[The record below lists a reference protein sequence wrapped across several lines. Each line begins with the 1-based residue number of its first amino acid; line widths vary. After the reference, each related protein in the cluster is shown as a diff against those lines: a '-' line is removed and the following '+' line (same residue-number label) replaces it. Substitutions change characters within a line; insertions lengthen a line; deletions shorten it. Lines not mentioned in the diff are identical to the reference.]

1 MSESEYGKGLTICL
15 AKFSAHF
22 MQESLHKLSILQK
35 YIDSD
40 AKTRKEM
47 ISERPPGH
55 VNFGKEIMNWLRFEI
70 NDLMPIWGTPE
81 KLLSH
86 EISMWI
92 NGASDHL
99 YDIEVPEGKD
109 WKEIREKV
117 KKLQNDAFAIRG
129 NFKEKNI
136 YTLKDIDALQLLT
149 MEICVLI
156 DKKIGLKDAELGTWS

>member
-1 MSESEYGKGLTICL
+1 MSESEFGKGLTICL

-22 MQESLHKLSILQK
+22 MQDSLHRLSILQK

-40 AKTRKEM
+40 EKTRKEM
-47 ISERPPGH
+47 ISVNPPSS
-55 VNFGKEIMNWLRFEI
+55 VNYGNIMNWLRFEI

-86 EISMWI
+86 EVSMWI

-109 WKEIREKV
+109 WDEIRKKV

-136 YTLKDIDALQLLT
+136 YTLTDIDELQLLT

-156 DKKIGLKDAELGTWS
+156 DKKIGLKDAELGTWA